1 MGEVHERPREAP
13 REIRSDAELLRAAQ
27 NDPEAFAVFY
37 DRHVRA
43 LLAYFYRRTACAEPA
58 ADLAAES
65 FAAAFAARWRYRET
79 GAPARAWLFKIAQR
93 QLSRALRRGRVAE
106 RARRRLGV
114 ERISPDEESI
124 ERIEALA
131 DLEPVRAAVRD
142 AIGSLSPNLATAVAL
157 RIGDDRHTRRSP
169 AAWAA
174 ARRRRAHGS
183 PAGCPS
189 SPTGW
194 RFRHE

>member
-43 LLAYFYRRTACAEPA
+43 LLAYFYRRTACAETA

-157 RIGDDRHTRRSP
+157 RIGDDLPYAEVARRLGCSE
-169 AAWAA
+169 AA
-174 ARRRRAHGS
+174 ARTRVARGLSQLADRLEV
-183 PAGCPS
+183 PA
-189 SPTGW
+189 
-194 RFRHE
+194 